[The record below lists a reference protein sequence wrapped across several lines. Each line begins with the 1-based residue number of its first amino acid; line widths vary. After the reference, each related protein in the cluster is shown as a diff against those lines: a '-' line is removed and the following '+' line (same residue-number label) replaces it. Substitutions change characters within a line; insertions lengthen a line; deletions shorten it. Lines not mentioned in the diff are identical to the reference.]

1 MNAERPPLMPPP
13 QEELVD
19 LPQLW
24 RTINHYKARVLAI
37 TLLAA
42 AAGVLAA
49 FSIEPRYQATITVL
63 IQPKAERVVGI
74 QDVYDPGYGTT
85 EYLAT
90 QAALLK
96 SEELAGRVV
105 DRLDLASNE
114 LILPKASTEPSLAS
128 RLASLDWLPFLPQ
141 PDPTADVAPLPEVQ
155 RERATGVVVQNLT
168 VAPVYRTQLVRA
180 TFESPSPLLAAKVV
194 NTLGD
199 LFVES
204 GLEARLDA
212 TERTTRWLTD
222 RLSELRAKLED
233 SERALQAFRDQNQL
247 VNVGGTRGLFEEDLL
262 DNSRKLREA
271 QRKKTEL
278 ASTYWRIK
286 QAGDDDQQLQDV
298 SALLLDPLV
307 QRTSNE
313 LAEAQQAVRQLEER
327 YGAKHPQMAT
337 AAARLRQAQASYLS
351 QLRLAANGVK
361 AEYEIAAETERALI
375 GVVQAGKARIQ
386 RLDQSDHALRILERE
401 ALANRELYE
410 TFLKRFKETDTTST
424 LDTANARLVD
434 RATVPRKPVKPDK
447 VMVVL
452 FWMAGGLILGIVLAV
467 IRHLLME
474 TVRSPEHLEQATQLS
489 VVSVLPPVP
498 GLGRKTTAPA
508 LCLEHPRAPFSEGVR
523 SIRTSLMLSDV
534 DKRMKRVMVTSAL
547 PKEGKSSI
555 ASSFAAVL
563 GQTERVVLVEA
574 DLRAPTLKRVFGIAR
589 DAPGLAEVLTG
600 QATLE
605 QALFR
610 HAASGVDVLP
620 VGQVPPNPAEVIASA
635 AFSRLMDTLCERYDR
650 VIFDTPPCQVASDSL
665 LLAHRMDA
673 VLFVIHGAR
682 TGVRAIQTAV
692 KHLRQAHAP
701 LLGHVLNQVDARKA
715 YGYEGSYYVYG
726 SYGPT

>member
-1 MNAERPPLMPPP
+1 MNADLPPVAPLP
-13 QEELVD
+13 QEELID

-24 RTINHYKARVLAI
+24 RAIHHYKGHVLGI
-37 TLLAA
+37 TLLSA

-49 FSIEPRYQATITVL
+49 FSAEPRYQASITVL
-63 IQPKAERVVGI
+63 IQPKAERAVGI
-74 QDVYDPGYGTT
+74 QDVYDPGYGTN

-105 DRLDLASNE
+105 DRLDLINNTAVV
-114 LILPKASTEPSLAS
+114 PSGEQVPFLG
-128 RLASLDWLPFLPQ
+128 RLAALDWLPFLP
-141 PDPTADVAPLPEVQ
+141 DPETALDAEPSIEIR
-155 RERATGVVVQNLT
+155 REWAIAAVVRGLT
-168 VAPVYRTQLVRA
+168 VMPVARTQLVEA
-180 TFESPSPLLAAKVV
+180 SFESSSPQLAASVI

-199 LFVES
+199 VFVES

-212 TERTTRWLTD
+212 TERTSRWLTE
-222 RLSELRAKLED
+222 RLADLRKKLED
-233 SERALQAFRDQNQL
+233 SEQALQTFREQNQL
-247 VNVGGTRGLFEEDLL
+247 VNVGGTRSLLEEDLL

-278 ASTYWRIK
+278 ASTYWRIQ
-286 QAGDDDQQLQDV
+286 QAGNDDQQLQDV

-361 AEYEIAAETERALI
+361 AEYEIAAETERALL

-386 RLDQSDHALRILERE
+386 KMDQSDHALRILERD
-401 ALANRELYE
+401 AASNQDLYE
-410 TFLKRFKETDTTST
+410 TFLKRFKETDTTAT
-424 LDTANARLVD
+424 LEVGNARIVD
-434 RATVPRKPVKPDK
+434 RATAPRKPFKPNK
-447 VMVVL
+447 KLVIL
-452 FWMAGGLILGIVLAV
+452 FWTIGGLITATLLAV
-467 IRHLLME
+467 LRHLLME